1 MNALLSLSLMHR
13 QVTRMLPWYV
23 KGQLRA
29 EEVRRVET
37 HLAGCRTCRT
47 EAEGLSKL
55 FDAHTARLD
64 ADHPVDDSKLEALF
78 SRIDQY
84 EAKRRQASVEA
95 ATADAR
101 SKHDGDSTAKRSWLS
116 LGDWLTP
123 KPLLVAGS
131 LAVLVLAVVVV
142 PTLQS
147 PVTAPVQRTLS
158 TDAPVSAL
166 RIKLQFQNAPDAKT
180 VEQLVKSSVPG
191 GKASIER
198 RSPTEYV
205 VVFQEKPGM
214 DTLSR
219 LIDSWRATP
228 NVADVAID
236 GAGS

>member
-23 KGQLRA
+23 KGQLRT
-29 EEVRRVET
+29 EEVRRVES

-64 ADHPVDDSKLEALF
+64 EDHPVDDAKLEALF

-84 EAKRRQASVEA
+84 EANRRKESVKA
-95 ATADAR
+95 ATDAAR
-101 SKHDGDSTAKRSWLS
+101 SNDEDGGNAKRSWLS
-116 LGDWLTP
+116 LGEWLTP
-123 KPLLVAGS
+123 RPLLVAGS

-147 PVTAPVQRTLS
+147 PAPVQRTLS
-158 TDAPVSAL
+158 TDAPVAAL
-166 RIKLQFQNAPDAKT
+166 RIKLQFQTAPDAKS
-180 VEQLVKSSVPG
+180 VEQLVKSTVPG
-191 GKASIER
+191 GKAQIER

-214 DTLSR
+214 DTLSQ
-219 LIDSWRATP
+219 LIESWRATP
-228 NVADVAID
+228 NVVDVAID